1 MLSVYEPISGSKFS
15 KSGSSK
21 NSIIVMDKP
30 SHIFL
35 IVDIVGFLLFPNLI
49 LFNVDCV
56 IPHVVLRPFK
66 VISFVLHNCKI
77 RLQLASPIVI
87 NIAPLYYLFYLDIL
101 QKVNY
106 IGLLCCFCL
115 LFISI

>member
-1 MLSVYEPISGSKFS
+1 MPSVYEPISGSKFS

-21 NSIIVMDKP
+21 NYIIVMDKT

-106 IGLLCCFCL
+106 IGLL
-115 LFISI
+115 